1 MSNSSCPVQS
11 CNALRRLGLTRLPI
25 GGRAIASAGTLRSRR
40 EPTLQR
46 TEPTVHAPSVSYADS
61 MVLGAT
67 AKPGDCGDDEP
78 AQEPLDSTRKSV
90 ESRPNPGTHCE
101 RADSDHETQAIDSR
115 KKSANTLQ
123 ERKEE
128 AGPRNHAFHSSSL
141 NGYEP

>member
-1 MSNSSCPVQS
+1 MSKSSCPVQS
-11 CNALRRLGLTRLPI
+11 CNAPRRLSLTRLPI

-78 AQEPLDSTRKSV
+78 AQEPLDSTRLLEEPVPSFVLKS
-90 ESRPNPGTHCE
+90 NPIE
-101 RADSDHETQAIDSR
+101 IVPQPPQSS
-115 KKSANTLQ
+115 N
-123 ERKEE
+123 
-128 AGPRNHAFHSSSL
+128 SSL
-141 NGYEP
+141 PTRS